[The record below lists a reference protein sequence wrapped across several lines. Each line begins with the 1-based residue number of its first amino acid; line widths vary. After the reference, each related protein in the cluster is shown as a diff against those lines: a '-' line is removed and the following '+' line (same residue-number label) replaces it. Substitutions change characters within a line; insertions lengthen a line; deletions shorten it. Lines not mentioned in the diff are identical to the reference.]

1 MTPARSAREK
11 NAEKNTWI
19 IGQDR
24 LGFGYG
30 IDLGSIDAP
39 HRRPGARL
47 GKAVGANE
55 MDTDI
60 DMR

>member
-1 MTPARSAREK
+1 MQKKILGLSVKTDYVSTTGS
-11 NAEKNTWI
+11 TWV
-19 IGQDR
+19 Q
-24 LGFGYG
+24 LT
-30 IDLGSIDAP
+30 P